1 MNITPLVYMQGLP
14 TYASFH
20 LNSHNSVSQ
29 SCLPTCFCRRPPCSL
44 PISDS
49 IQTVLCLYKPFYI
62 STCKN
67 PSRPQQSSLCKALSD
82 PASKCEFQS
91 SSILLN
97 VWDTVTETKL
107 MFFFIQLIIILYI
120 CHFKVNISD
129 QFFLYYA

>member
-49 IQTVLCLYKPFYI
+49 IQTLLCLYKPFYI

-67 PSRPQQSSLCKALSD
+67 PPRPQQSSLCKALSD

-91 SSILLN
+91 SSILSFCFALHRL
-97 VWDTVTETKL
+97 TFS
-107 MFFFIQLIIILYI
+107 FFFQIDFLHFTLQLRM
-120 CHFKVNISD
+120 CFSHFSSPH
-129 QFFLYYA
+129 